1 MKNLKR
7 NDPAIPS
14 GVRNATFA
22 LLLTN
27 GLQSGEGS
35 PTTRS
40 VTRKL
45 QSPVRRTPTVTA
57 NFPLVLSSARFTNR
71 VPGAVVVSTRIAP
84 PCAMTIC
91 LTI

>member
-7 NDPAIPS
+7 NDPPIPS

-27 GLQSGEGS
+27 GLQSGEES

-40 VTRKL
+40 VTRKS
-45 QSPVRRTPTVTA
+45 QSPVRRTPTVAA
-57 NFPLVLSSARFTNR
+57 NFPLHQSASAR
-71 VPGAVVVSTRIAP
+71 
-84 PCAMTIC
+84 
-91 LTI
+91 